1 MSKPAAP
8 ARGAPANRRALVSA
22 RATAIRINEASAGLK
37 LAPFYTRATYE
48 GTCSR
53 PISANCWRISAS
65 PIIEVMRDN
74 AAEVGNATSSVRSV
88 REKPCVIAV
97 DGSAASGKSTV
108 GRRLA
113 EKLGYPFLD
122 TGLMYRAVTLAALER
137 GLNIR
142 EGGGLSR
149 LAGSLVL
156 EVGAPTPGS
165 LETCAIRVNG
175 VDVTAQLRRADVEE
189 AVSLVSRVASVR
201 EALVRQQR
209 EIAGRQ
215 PMVMAGRDIGTVVLP
230 DADLKVY
237 LDASISERA
246 RRRHSEFKEHGREVT
261 RSMVLEDLR
270 RRDQIDSE
278 RAVSPLRPAD
288 DAVVISTD
296 GLTQEEV
303 LGRVLRL
310 VDDAA

>member
-1 MSKPAAP
+1 
-8 ARGAPANRRALVSA
+8 
-22 RATAIRINEASAGLK
+22 
-37 LAPFYTRATYE
+37 
-48 GTCSR
+48 
-53 PISANCWRISAS
+53 
-65 PIIEVMRDN
+65 MRDN
-74 AAEVGNATSSVRSV
+74 AAAVGNATSSQGNV
-88 REKPCVIAV
+88 REKPSVIAV

-108 GRRLA
+108 GRKLA

-137 GLNIR
+137 GLKIR
-142 EGGGLSR
+142 DADDLSH
-149 LAGSLVL
+149 LARSLVL
-156 EVGAPTPGS
+156 EVAPPTPGS
-165 LETCAIRVNG
+165 LETCAIKVDG

-189 AVSLVSRVASVR
+189 AVSLVSRVAGVR

-230 DADLKVY
+230 GADLKVY

-246 RRRHSEFKEHGREVT
+246 RRRHSEFREHGREVT
-261 RSMVLEDLR
+261 RSIVLEDLR

-278 RAVSPLRPAD
+278 RSVSPLRPAD

-296 GLTQEEV
+296 GLTQDEV
-303 LGRVLRL
+303 LRRVLRL
-310 VDDAA
+310 VDEAA

>member
-1 MSKPAAP
+1 
-8 ARGAPANRRALVSA
+8 
-22 RATAIRINEASAGLK
+22 
-37 LAPFYTRATYE
+37 
-48 GTCSR
+48 
-53 PISANCWRISAS
+53 
-65 PIIEVMRDN
+65 
-74 AAEVGNATSSVRSV
+74 VGDATSSARRVH
-88 REKPCVIAV
+88 EKPCVIAV

-108 GRRLA
+108 GRKLA

-137 GLNIR
+137 GVDIR
-142 EGGGLSR
+142 DGNDLTR
-149 LAGSLVL
+149 LAGTLVL
-156 EVGAPTPGS
+156 EVAPPTPGS
-165 LETCAIRVNG
+165 LETCAIGVNG
-175 VDVTAQLRRADVEE
+175 VDVTTQLRRADVEE
-189 AVSLVSRVASVR
+189 SVSLVSRVAGVR

-230 DADLKVY
+230 GADLKVY

-261 RSMVLEDLR
+261 RSIVLEDLR

-278 RAVSPLRPAD
+278 RSVSPLRPAE

-303 LGRVLRL
+303 LRQVLRL
-310 VDDAA
+310 VEDGK

>member
-1 MSKPAAP
+1 
-8 ARGAPANRRALVSA
+8 
-22 RATAIRINEASAGLK
+22 
-37 LAPFYTRATYE
+37 
-48 GTCSR
+48 
-53 PISANCWRISAS
+53 
-65 PIIEVMRDN
+65 MRDS
-74 AAEVGNATSSVRSV
+74 AAGVGNATSSAPSV
-88 REKPCVIAV
+88 RGKQCVIAV

-137 GLNIR
+137 GSDIQD
-142 EGGGLSR
+142 GDALSR

-156 EVGAPTPGS
+156 EVGPPTPGS
-165 LETCAIRVNG
+165 LETCAITVDR

-189 AVSLVSRVASVR
+189 AVSLVSRVAGVR

-230 DADLKVY
+230 EADLKVY

-246 RRRHSEFKEHGREVT
+246 RRRHSEFMEHGREVT
-261 RSMVLEDLR
+261 HSMVLEDLR

-278 RAVSPLRPAD
+278 RSVSPLRPAA

-296 GLTQEEV
+296 GLSQDEV
-303 LGRVLRL
+303 LRRVLRL
-310 VDDAA
+310 VEDAP